1 MHASEVPPQ
10 TGTAGKSERAVW
22 LHSRYAHSCR
32 GISHLTQTAVCFGEP
47 VTARLRSR
55 NLSPFQWTC
64 LGALAIPL
72 WAMWP
77 SLALRTAPIPPLE
90 TLTLAFGCGWLSFS
104 VLHLLAGEE
113 GGNATAGSLRAWIP
127 ALVYAVALSGGD
139 LCFLLSLHRIPA
151 AQANLLSY
159 LWPVM
164 LVIIGTAAGLFRLG
178 LRQIA
183 GLVLGF
189 SGAVILIWDGRVI
202 LSASGIVLALLS
214 GALWAAYCV
223 FRLLWKG
230 PTGNVL
236 ARGCGMSMLLCAVL
250 HLLLEPTVLPSA
262 TNLAAMATS
271 GFVALGLGNF
281 LWDLG
286 FRRGDGHLLAVMTY
300 ATPLCSALLLA
311 AFSNA
316 LLTWNLLLG
325 ALVIVSAGLLSRTG
339 DQASRS

>member
-1 MHASEVPPQ
+1 
-10 TGTAGKSERAVW
+10 
-22 LHSRYAHSCR
+22 
-32 GISHLTQTAVCFGEP
+32 
-47 VTARLRSR
+47 
-55 NLSPFQWTC
+55 
-64 LGALAIPL
+64 
-72 WAMWP
+72 MWP

-90 TLTLAFGCGWLSFS
+90 TLTLAFACGWISFS
-104 VLHLLAGEE
+104 ALHVLAGDAA
-113 GGNATAGSLRAWIP
+113 GKATSRSIRGWIP
-127 ALVYAVALSGGD
+127 ALIYAVALSGGD
-139 LCFLLSLHRIPA
+139 LCFLLALRRIPA

-164 LVIIGTAAGLFRLG
+164 LVLMGTAVGLFRLG

-183 GLVLGF
+183 GLALGF
-189 SGAVILIWDGRVI
+189 SGAVILIWDGHVL
-202 LSASGIVLALLS
+202 LSATGIALALLS

-223 FRLLWKG
+223 FRLIWKG
-230 PTGNVL
+230 PTGSLL

-250 HLLLEPTVLPSA
+250 HLLLEPTVLPSP
-262 TNLAAMATS
+262 TNLAAMAIA

-286 FRRGDGHLLAVMTY
+286 FRRGDGHLLAVMSY

-339 DQASRS
+339 DQAGRG